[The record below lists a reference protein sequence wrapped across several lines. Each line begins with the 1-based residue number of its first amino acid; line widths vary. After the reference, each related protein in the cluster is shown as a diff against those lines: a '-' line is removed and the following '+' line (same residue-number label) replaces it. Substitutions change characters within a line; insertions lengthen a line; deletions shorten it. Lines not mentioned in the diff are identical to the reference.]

1 MLYREFV
8 ARLLDSQAYYL
19 ILSLDQS
26 KRGNVQKEPK
36 TITTITTLQYNYI
49 VVVFTGI
56 WQQLW
61 AI

>member
-26 KRGNVQKEPK
+26 KTRQRAKRTEDDYHDHH
-36 TITTITTLQYNYI
+36 IT
-49 VVVFTGI
+49 V
-56 WQQLW
+56 
-61 AI
+61 